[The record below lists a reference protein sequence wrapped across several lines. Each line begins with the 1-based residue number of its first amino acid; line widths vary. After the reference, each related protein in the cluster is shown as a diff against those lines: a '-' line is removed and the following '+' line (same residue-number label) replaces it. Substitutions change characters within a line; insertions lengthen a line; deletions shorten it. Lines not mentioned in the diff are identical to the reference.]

1 MLPSIEN
8 GFDLHSHPSP
18 AIHAEHGALSFERGL
33 VQAIPIKEQLDA
45 LRSWRELLSPRFRR
59 AYSAGQLL
67 FQVVGVAGYAGYFAS
82 MHTFLRLLSGSL
94 MLVTWYLIYRVKGP
108 PQS

>member
-8 GFDLHSHPSP
+8 GFNLQSHPSP
-18 AIHAEHGALSFERGL
+18 AIHAEHRALSLEKGL
-33 VQAIPIKEQLDA
+33 EQAIPIKEQLDTF
-45 LRSWRELLSPRFRR
+45 RSWREGLSPRFRR
-59 AYSAGQLL
+59 ACSAGQLL

-94 MLVTWYLIYRVKGP
+94 MAVTWYLIYRVKGP
-108 PQS
+108 AQP